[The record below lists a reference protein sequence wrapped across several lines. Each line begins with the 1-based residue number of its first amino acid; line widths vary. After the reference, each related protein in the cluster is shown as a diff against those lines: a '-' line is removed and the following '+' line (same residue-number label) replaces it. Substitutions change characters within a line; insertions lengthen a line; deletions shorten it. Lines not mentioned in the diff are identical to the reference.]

1 MRVLLYLLVIM
12 FPVVTFAD
20 GVREHLN
27 VWDFELE
34 EDEATAVG
42 KLKVLCGEVEK
53 KSNVYLGTKCLTK
66 HARGIPL
73 KISLTIRERLF
84 FSNKLIHF
92 AYVFEKNEALSS
104 EERRPFFELFRTL
117 SGKLKLSEPTEQICS
132 SEANIQL
139 RSDRYMTGGELKQML
154 VNRLIDNAKD
164 KMKTSLNGVTC
175 TISITN
181 LENLSQSVSMY
192 QFWTNEKREVST
204 GLAFE
209 VIEK

>member
-1 MRVLLYLLVIM
+1 M
-12 FPVVTFAD
+12 
-20 GVREHLN
+20 
-27 VWDFELE
+27 
-34 EDEATAVG
+34 
-42 KLKVLCGEVEK
+42 
-53 KSNVYLGTKCLTK
+53 
-66 HARGIPL
+66 
-73 KISLTIRERLF
+73 
-84 FSNKLIHF
+84 
-92 AYVFEKNEALSS
+92 SS

-139 RSDRYMTGGELKQML
+139 RSDRYMTDGELKQML